1 MSQLRPV
8 HIQWHLKAQIL
19 KANNST
25 EEPNMPKYFDIIPN
39 EDDNNIKTRI
49 KKFCEACHF
58 IVGEINDYG
67 W

>member
-1 MSQLRPV
+1 
-8 HIQWHLKAQIL
+8 
-19 KANNST
+19 
-25 EEPNMPKYFDIIPN
+25 MPKYFDIIPN

-49 KKFCEACHF
+49 KKFCEAGHF